1 MPGIKVGSHIFD
13 SSVHLEN
20 AIPLKWG
27 EVILTK
33 LHTTISGMAKWC
45 NVVTVS
51 NIVCNIALSVDTN
64 LIKAIFKLMAAKN
77 KPIIFQ

>member
-27 EVILTK
+27 EVILTQNY
-33 LHTTISGMAKWC
+33 TQQ
-45 NVVTVS
+45 
-51 NIVCNIALSVDTN
+51 
-64 LIKAIFKLMAAKN
+64 
-77 KPIIFQ
+77 FQGWPNGAM

>member
-1 MPGIKVGSHIFD
+1 MGGGYT
-13 SSVHLEN
+13 N
-20 AIPLKWG
+20 
-27 EVILTK
+27 TK

-51 NIVCNIALSVDTN
+51 NTVCNIALSVDTN

-77 KPIIFQ
+77 KPIILSKSYLKCPLSSFLGDSVVAE